1 MNISN
6 KRKLLFAQ
14 LNEHLAFL
22 NKSVTALEYSYDKCS
37 AIGEKKEYNLEEQES
52 FEALTS
58 RFARSSDILTQKV
71 FKTLFILLQEDVKTI
86 IDAANFLEKL
96 KIVDNADDLL
106 NIREIRNQITHEYVE
121 SDLKTLFLDV
131 LRYVPELRKII
142 SKVRAY
148 YQKTFAQLK
157 KNNKIELFQGYIP
170 KGTGN
175 TPAHNKRTFRL
186 KHETPNPRPPRL
198 STPGD
203 HLSAHKPQ
211 TQDKKVSRTHLKYCN

>member
-6 KRKLLFAQ
+6 KRKLLIAQ

-71 FKTLFILLQEDVKTI
+71 FKTLFFLLQEDVKTI

-148 YQKTFAQLK
+148 YQKTFS
-157 KNNKIELFQGYIP
+157 
-170 KGTGN
+170 T
-175 TPAHNKRTFRL
+175 TFISI
-186 KHETPNPRPPRL
+186 K
-198 STPGD
+198 
-203 HLSAHKPQ
+203 
-211 TQDKKVSRTHLKYCN
+211 

>member
-96 KIVDNADDLL
+96 NIVDNADDLL

-148 YQKTFAQLK
+148 YQKTFALTEK
-157 KNNKIELFQGYIP
+157 E
-170 KGTGN
+170 
-175 TPAHNKRTFRL
+175 
-186 KHETPNPRPPRL
+186 
-198 STPGD
+198 
-203 HLSAHKPQ
+203 
-211 TQDKKVSRTHLKYCN
+211 

>member
-148 YQKTFAQLK
+148 YQKTFSSTEK
-157 KNNKIELFQGYIP
+157 K
-170 KGTGN
+170 
-175 TPAHNKRTFRL
+175 
-186 KHETPNPRPPRL
+186 
-198 STPGD
+198 
-203 HLSAHKPQ
+203 
-211 TQDKKVSRTHLKYCN
+211 

>member
-6 KRKLLFAQ
+6 KRKLLIAQ

-58 RFARSSDILTQKV
+58 RFASSSDILTQKV

-96 KIVDNADDLL
+96 KIVANADDLL

-131 LRYVPELRKII
+131 LRYVPKLRKII
-142 SKVRAY
+142 SKVRTY
-148 YQKTFAQLK
+148 YQKTFS
-157 KNNKIELFQGYIP
+157 
-170 KGTGN
+170 T
-175 TPAHNKRTFRL
+175 TFISI
-186 KHETPNPRPPRL
+186 K
-198 STPGD
+198 
-203 HLSAHKPQ
+203 
-211 TQDKKVSRTHLKYCN
+211 